1 MSTTTPKTSPA
12 KSWPGKKGKPEI
24 SIEWLDVTIDIKV
37 CGPDIPDE
45 NRGFVR
51 LFPELDTKLL
61 SKDQIDM
68 NRLLFRKERK
78 KLQTFE
84 YKLVPNKPTK
94 EVSTK
99 VLPKLTCDHC
109 GKSFSRRS
117 TLEQHIA
124 SHDQHNTSW
133 EDVQDAALQDLEKA
147 IVFEKSGGGANLYK
161 SVTDNVE
168 DLDLSRD
175 EEEEE
180 IPAPHD
186 TDTKEFR
193 CPTCSKVFNKNSNLQ
208 KHKKIHTGIKPYACD
223 ICGWRFLQN
232 YNLKKHMMSHAL
244 DRPNKC
250 VDCLASFPNAASL
263 KDHVERYH
271 DQEELEFLESDLNAP
286 PPQLIRCPFPK
297 CGRKFAAKPHL
308 DRHMPVH
315 NNMAKPYEC
324 DVCGW
329 KFHLLHNMERHK
341 ATHEKG
347 KKAKVPPHKRMKRK
361 FKKKK
366 KKAAAAPEDAT
377 KNTKD
382 STDVKETTTKV
393 ETNAKIKEFSNEFS
407 DEDEVLKDDHQSDDD
422 ELPSD
427 LDEDELDDAQL
438 DTSNEA
444 IEETDDLCTTKDE
457 EDAEQPKDDTNED
470 IESSPTPHSNMDSK
484 EETRSSPL

>member
-1 MSTTTPKTSPA
+1 MCPVDTQNNRITIWNYVTQGAGIQVLLTHYFLTKWA
-12 KSWPGKKGKPEI
+12 KYTI
-24 SIEWLDVTIDIKV
+24 S
-37 CGPDIPDE
+37 
-45 NRGFVR
+45 
-51 LFPELDTKLL
+51 KL
-61 SKDQIDM
+61 KYQ
-68 NRLLFRKERK
+68 F
-78 KLQTFE
+78 F
-84 YKLVPNKPTK
+84 
-94 EVSTK
+94 K
-99 VLPKLTCDHC
+99 VL
-109 GKSFSRRS
+109 
-117 TLEQHIA
+117 Q
-124 SHDQHNTSW
+124 
-133 EDVQDAALQDLEKA
+133 
-147 IVFEKSGGGANLYK
+147 Y
-161 SVTDNVE
+161 
-168 DLDLSRD
+168 
-175 EEEEE
+175 
-180 IPAPHD
+180 
-186 TDTKEFR
+186 
-193 CPTCSKVFNKNSNLQ
+193 SKRV
-208 KHKKIHTGIKPYACD
+208 C
-223 ICGWRFLQN
+223 FLQLIYLFIYFI
-232 YNLKKHMMSHAL
+232 YNVNNLVS
-244 DRPNKC
+244 
-250 VDCLASFPNAASL
+250 VS
-263 KDHVERYH
+263 
-271 DQEELEFLESDLNAP
+271 
-286 PPQLIRCPFPK
+286 
-297 CGRKFAAKPHL
+297 

-393 ETNAKIKEFSNEFS
+393 ETKAKIKEFSNEFS